1 MFTLPEAGGATLAIT
16 AKWPGGGGVEQ
27 LGTVKMKLPQTL
39 DIRLAVICFSYKINL
54 SSHRSMEDVYPT
66 RAIIFPSVK

>member
-1 MFTLPEAGGATLAIT
+1 MLESRGRSNG
-16 AKWPGGGGVEQ
+16 KQQNGRGEGVGIDQ

-39 DIRLAVICFSYKINL
+39 DIHLAVTCFSYKINL
-54 SSHRSMEDVYPT
+54 AGHRSMEDAYPT